1 MMLLST
7 RTVLAEDGSYLVYW
21 WTGLKKKGV
30 LSVQF
35 KDYIKDVKLAVE
47 LVAIRHLLYFK
58 QVFNRYPITGAGIYL
73 SVTDESM
80 VEILG
85 NGLPPKHLYPYAALL
100 GRLYGSKTQVP
111 NERDLP
117 FNRDDPDFGEVE
129 YVYPTEEYRQ
139 CKVMLETPAL
149 GRISLTQHA
158 VDAYLERVSSG
169 KPRCPWSSLARRLSH
184 PELRLVP
191 MPERIR
197 RHKLFKFGSVD
208 EVETWGHET
217 SKFLYL
223 LIRDGE
229 QKTVVTCFE
238 RRAQDRI

>member
-7 RTVLAEDGSYLVYW
+7 RTVLAEDGSCLVYW

-47 LVAIRHLLYFK
+47 LVAIRHLIYFR
-58 QVFNRYPITGAGIYL
+58 QVFNRNPITGAGIYL
-73 SVTDESM
+73 CVTGDDLVDVLSKG
-80 VEILG
+80 I
-85 NGLPPKHLYPYAALL
+85 PPKHLYPYAAFL
-100 GRLYGSKTQVP
+100 GRLYGSKVRTP
-111 NERDLP
+111 DETDLP
-117 FNRDDPDFGEVE
+117 FDRNDPDFGEVE
-129 YVYPTEEYRQ
+129 YVYPTDEYRQ
-139 CKVMLETPAL
+139 CKVMLQTPAL
-149 GRISLTQHA
+149 GRIGLTQHA

-197 RHKLFKFGSVD
+197 RHKLFKFGSMD

-238 RRAQDRI
+238 RRPQDRV

>member
-47 LVAIRHLLYFK
+47 LVAIRHLIYFR
-58 QVFNRYPITGAGIYL
+58 QVFNRNPITGAGIYL
-73 SVTDESM
+73 CVTGDDLVDVLSKG
-80 VEILG
+80 I
-85 NGLPPKHLYPYAALL
+85 PPKHLYPYAAFL
-100 GRLYGSKTQVP
+100 GRLYGSKVRTP
-111 NERDLP
+111 DETDLP
-117 FNRDDPDFGEVE
+117 FDRNDPDFGEVE
-129 YVYPTEEYRQ
+129 YVYPTDEYRQ
-139 CKVMLETPAL
+139 CKVMLQTPAL
-149 GRISLTQHA
+149 GRIGLTQHA
-158 VDAYLERVSSG
+158 VDAYFERVSSG